1 MIKQTLY
8 FGSPYYLSKKL
19 EQLVIKVPNAQGL
32 DALSEF
38 GKAPIEDLGLVMLD
52 HPQITVSQGLL
63 SSLLANNVAIVTCDD
78 RHHPAGLLL
87 PLEGNHTQAKHIK
100 AQMAASEPLKKQLW
114 QQVVV
119 AKIQNQ
125 AELLRQMGRQHA
137 PMLVCAKNVKSG
149 DPDNYEARAAAYYW
163 ANLFDKSL
171 NFRRNRDGEPPNN
184 LLNYGYAI
192 VRALVARAVVGAGL
206 LPILGI
212 HHHNQY
218 NSFALA
224 DDLME
229 PFRPM
234 VDNIVCEILKT
245 NKSYEA
251 LTKDLKTK
259 LLGIAEVDVKIKNER
274 SPLLN
279 ATHFVAASLVRCY
292 ETTQRKLVLPQFMAT
307 KEKITTPQ
315 LTFEHE
321 PF

>member
-19 EQLVIKVPNAQGL
+19 EQLIIKVPNAQGL

-38 GKAPIEDLGLVMLD
+38 GKAPIEDLGLVVLD

-63 SSLLANNVAIVTCDD
+63 SALLANNVAIVTCDD

-87 PLEGNHTQAKHIK
+87 PLEGHHTQAKQIR

-119 AKIQNQ
+119 AKILNQ
-125 AELLRQMGRQHA
+125 AEVLHQMGRQHA
-137 PMLVCAKNVKSG
+137 PMLTFAKNVKSG

-171 NFRRNRDGEPPNN
+171 NFRRNRDGDPPNN

-218 NSFALA
+218 NAFALA

-234 VDNIVCEILKT
+234 VDKIVCEILNT
-245 NKSYEA
+245 NSPYET
-251 LTKDLKTK
+251 LTKDLKAR
-259 LLGIAEVDVKIKNER
+259 LLCVAEVDVKIKNER

-279 ATHFVAASLVRCY
+279 ATHFAATSLVRCY
-292 ETTQRKLVLPQFMAT
+292 EGTQRKLVLPSFVIKPNKT
-307 KEKITTPQ
+307 NDLQ
-315 LTFEHE
+315 L
-321 PF
+321 PL